1 MRIEFPEYNDGVR
14 HWNKECHI
22 REVDEEDYCKTVAD
36 VDKMITNMV
45 KEKNFKSSIDLIN
58 YIDGLKQDLVTA
70 IETQKTPTFV
80 GQLYKDWKHINNYSF
95 ILNDIPLHLRG
106 YWEDQ
111 AKELTAIGLQ
121 NWKNTSKFITSNK
134 DDVFQILEQQKEYL
148 LVKRKEKKRTYNE
161 TYMNKLKQAGIVKD
175 KVILTTDERK
185 EHRREANKKYYLKK
199 KAMEECEKIT

>member
-1 MRIEFPEYNDGVR
+1 
-14 HWNKECHI
+14 
-22 REVDEEDYCKTVAD
+22 
-36 VDKMITNMV
+36 
-45 KEKNFKSSIDLIN
+45 
-58 YIDGLKQDLVTA
+58 
-70 IETQKTPTFV
+70 
-80 GQLYKDWKHINNYSF
+80 
-95 ILNDIPLHLRG
+95 
-106 YWEDQ
+106 
-111 AKELTAIGLQ
+111 LQ